1 MSSWRASG
9 SSGEGVRG
17 PVGTLESRLLFLTRQ
32 KPVAGLTPSG
42 ILQEG
47 KQESI
52 TRGLWETL
60 DLQILIF
67 AWIISKK
74 SEPSLGI
81 DLRTV
86 GRSIDEP

>member
-42 ILQEG
+42 
-47 KQESI
+47 KQCSLKRNKNI
-52 TRGLWETL
+52 TRGETRKYYKRAL
-60 DLQILIF
+60 GDLG
-67 AWIISKK
+67 STD
-74 SEPSLGI
+74 P
-81 DLRTV
+81 DLCMDN
-86 GRSIDEP
+86 IKEE